1 MEMSEDDRKLTYK
14 QRRGLAVLLAS
25 KSILEAAEKL
35 NCNEKT
41 LRRWLALPAFQDALE
56 RAESELFGLAA
67 RRLIT
72 GTGDALQV
80 LSEVMARQ
88 GDIPQRRQ
96 AADSWIKHA
105 VRLYEIHEL
114 DKRLTA
120 LEEGNNYDRQITNS
134 TT

>member
-1 MEMSEDDRKLTYK
+1 MSENDRKLTYK
-14 QRRGLAVLLAS
+14 QKRGLAVLLAS
-25 KSILEAAEKL
+25 KSILEAAVKIG
-35 NCNEKT
+35 CNEKT

-56 RAESELFGLAA
+56 QAESELFGLAA

-72 GTGDALQV
+72 GTADALQV
-80 LSEVMARQ
+80 LSEVMARP

-114 DKRLTA
+114 DKRLTT
-120 LEEGNNYDRQITNS
+120 LEEGINGHQNTYS